1 MNREEKKALLEK
13 RMEALRTEHERR
25 IAAIRART
33 EARRAGHMRK
43 LEAVYAG
50 ILERKR
56 EKYCREAD
64 KYTVK
69 TEPVREDLNPAM
81 QTMTANV
88 PTIHFPEDDPKYNSA
103 RKNRYV

>member
-1 MNREEKKALLEK
+1 MNREEKKALLEQ

-25 IAAIRART
+25 IDAIRARK
-33 EARRAGHMRK
+33 EARRAEHMRK

-56 EKYCREAD
+56 KKCCREAD
-64 KYTVK
+64 QYTVK
-69 TEPVREDLNPAM
+69 TETVRESLNPAM
-81 QTMTANV
+81 QTMTADV

-103 RKNRYV
+103 RKNRHI

>member
-1 MNREEKKALLEK
+1 MNREEKKALLEQ

-43 LEAVYAG
+43 LEAIYAG

-64 KYTVK
+64 KYASK
-69 TEPVREDLNPAM
+69 TGPARESLNPAM
-81 QTMTANV
+81 QTMMADV

-103 RKNRYV
+103 RKNRHI

>member
-1 MNREEKKALLEK
+1 MNREEKKALPEQ
-13 RMEALRTEHERR
+13 RTEALRTEHERR
-25 IAAIRART
+25 IDAIRARK
-33 EARRAGHMRK
+33 EARRAEHMRK

-64 KYTVK
+64 QYTVK
-69 TEPVREDLNPAM
+69 TETARESLNPTM
-81 QTMTANV
+81 QTMTADV

-103 RKNRYV
+103 RKNRHI